1 MRVMVQMDYISKKG
15 SEYFSASYRDFVPE
29 RIEIKEV
36 IKTHLRAV
44 TDRAKRI
51 REVTRGILNLEA
63 IVTQPIRTY
72 IEHQLEEGIKRTPA
86 YFMLRERGLKVRKQ
100 TFLQYWHAIEEG
112 WREDEV
118 EEEVVKEYE
127 PAALTT
133 IHAWLTKE
141 LQLGFGGF
149 NVETD
154 YGVNEAEEFTAPYK
168 TRTFE
173 FDVVKLSTRRAFAVE
188 RYYFISFN
196 KNRTIDFEVWK
207 GFDYSGFF
215 REIRR
220 IGAWH

>member
-1 MRVMVQMDYISKKG
+1 MKVYAQIDYISKKG
-15 SEYFSASYRDFVPE
+15 SEYFGASYRDFVPE

-36 IKTHLRAV
+36 IKTHLRVV
-44 TDRAKRI
+44 TDKAARI

-72 IEHQLEEGIKRTPA
+72 IEHQLEAGIKRTPA
-86 YFMLRERGLKVRKQ
+86 YFALRERGLKVRKQ
-100 TFLQYWHAIEEG
+100 TFLQYWHAIAEG
-112 WREDEV
+112 WREEEV
-118 EEEVVKEYE
+118 VVKEYD
-127 PAALTT
+127 PATLTT
-133 IHAWLTKE
+133 IHEWLTKE

-149 NVETD
+149 AVDAD
-154 YGVNEAEEFTAPYK
+154 YDVNKSEEFTAPYK

-173 FDVVKLSTRRAFAVE
+173 FEVVKLSTQKAFAVE

-196 KNRTIDFEVWK
+196 KNRTIDFEVWE